1 MKIVIE
7 QVGPN
12 YRLEV
17 DGPRSLV
24 DKIYPLLLSSPE
36 ASSALQE
43 IGVTIASAKEV
54 DGVLQL
60 EFGFILS
67 LSLDED
73 MNDRLLGALG
83 LSSLPKN
90 LKELIYKE
98 LKVKVDQNLKVV
110 DICE

>member
-1 MKIVIE
+1 
-7 QVGPN
+7 
-12 YRLEV
+12 
-17 DGPRSLV
+17 
-24 DKIYPLLLSSPE
+24 
-36 ASSALQE
+36 
-43 IGVTIASAKEV
+43 
-54 DGVLQL
+54 
-60 EFGFILS
+60 
-67 LSLDED
+67 